1 MNVTKSNQKSNEDLN
16 KAIEKGLQEW
26 LERELPHMIEEE
38 MQALQTEHDEV
49 TVDEESLKQ
58 TKKEIGDIIKSLFQ

>member
-1 MNVTKSNQKSNEDLN
+1 
-16 KAIEKGLQEW
+16 
-26 LERELPHMIEEE
+26 MIDEE
-38 MQALQTEHDEV
+38 MQSLQADHDEV

>member
-1 MNVTKSNQKSNEDLN
+1 MNVTAKEKPSGTNELHDWID
-16 KAIEKGLQEW
+16 AEV
-26 LERELPHMIEEE
+26 PHMIDEE
-38 MQALQTEHDEV
+38 MQSLQADHDEV

>member
-1 MNVTKSNQKSNEDLN
+1 MNVTKYNQKSNEDLN

-26 LERELPHMIEEE
+26 LERELPHMIDEE
-38 MQALQTEHDEV
+38 MQSLQADHDEV

>member
-1 MNVTKSNQKSNEDLN
+1 MNVTKRNQKSNEDLN

-26 LERELPHMIEEE
+26 LERELPHMIDEE
-38 MQALQTEHDEV
+38 MQSLQADHDEV

>member
-1 MNVTKSNQKSNEDLN
+1 MNVTKNNQKSNEDLN

-26 LERELPHMIEEE
+26 LERELPHMIDEE
-38 MQALQTEHDEV
+38 MQSLQADHDEV

>member
-16 KAIEKGLQEW
+16 RAIEKELQEW
-26 LERELPHMIEEE
+26 LERELPHMIDEE
-38 MQALQTEHDEV
+38 MQFLQADHDEV